1 MLRVTYRKQRGKMSK
16 YKVLMTDELFKTHEI
31 EIGVLKQIDSELV
44 ISPSSDEITLCKM
57 AGDCDAIMVT

>member
-1 MLRVTYRKQRGKMSK
+1 MSK